1 MAFEDK
7 KIVLELDF
15 LFLIIHFV
23 FLMNEKNK
31 FPDVVHLEV
40 NSSNYN
46 NIKNLLNRHKRR
58 SHLHFF
64 MSLSKS

>member
-7 KIVLELDF
+7 QIVLELDF
-15 LFLIIHFV
+15 LSSKFHSV

-31 FPDVVHLEV
+31 FHDVVHLEV